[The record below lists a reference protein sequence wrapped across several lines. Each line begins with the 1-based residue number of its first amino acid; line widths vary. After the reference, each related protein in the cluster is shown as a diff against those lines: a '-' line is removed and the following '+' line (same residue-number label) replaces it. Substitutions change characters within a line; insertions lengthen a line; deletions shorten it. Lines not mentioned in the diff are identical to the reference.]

1 MTSTRTRTAF
11 RVLLL
16 CTVAL
21 CIHLGASEISET
33 RMKKVSAII
42 ARFKEAGED
51 LSDPDVRAAVFK
63 EISKFYPLDPESKA
77 NLVGRE
83 EIAKMVREKVALK
96 FPDAHDIVQK
106 RARENAEKTF
116 KRAKVNDYIKV
127 TYEEGSKSYTVEG
140 YFFGYGAMEHS
151 INIGGN
157 IIAIFDL
164 VPKDRAKFDEK
175 YREMQK
181 EQFVQKQI
189 RDYYFRKNEY
199 SVELLKQEREA
210 VVKYNENA
218 GYIFAM
224 NKWMTP
230 RELATALADSMASQG
245 QVAKI
250 DPVPTDEPGTTKP
263 PASVPT
269 TTTPPDKP
277 GETPATTTT
286 QESRTKRIA
295 DTRRKAEAD
304 QQRIKTRYAGIDA
317 DQGYGNAIWWMKH
330 ADVNLLFDSLVDRP
344 GEGNSET
351 ITMEK
356 GPVQKVDLNFFHG
369 YFYKVVVSF
378 RIAAPQAM
386 EILYRKIV
394 ETYGKTD
401 QEKQEEEA
409 ARLAAE
415 AAAAAPPAPP
425 EGKKEGEAPPPP
437 PEEVVIPEEIT
448 LTWTG
453 KETIGSLYVKL
464 TPDKKAYSA
473 FVLTKENPK
482 IVEEVKA
489 LIEKERKK
497 KTDEELKK
505 LLDEYGNFKV
515 K

>member
-1 MTSTRTRTAF
+1 MTSIRTRTAF

-16 CTVAL
+16 CTMAL
-21 CIHLGASEISET
+21 CIPLVASEISET

-51 LSDPDVRAAVFK
+51 LSDPDVRAAMLK
-63 EISKFYPLDPESKA
+63 EISKFYPLDPESKP

-83 EIAKMVREKVALK
+83 EVAKIVREKVALK
-96 FPDAHDIVQK
+96 FPDAHDVLQK
-106 RARENAEKTF
+106 RAKENAEKTF
-116 KRAKVNDYIKV
+116 KRAKVNDYVKV
-127 TYEEGSKSYTVEG
+127 TYEKGSKSYTVEG

-151 INIGGN
+151 INVGGN

-164 VPKDRAKFDEK
+164 IPEDRAKFDDK

-199 SVELLKQEREA
+199 SVELLKQEKES

-224 NKWMTP
+224 NRWMTP
-230 RELATALADSMASQG
+230 KELAITLADSMASQG

-250 DPVPTDEPGTTKP
+250 DPVPTEGPGTTKP
-263 PASVPT
+263 PT
-269 TTTPPDKP
+269 TVSDPTTPPGP

-286 QESRTKRIA
+286 QDSKAKRIA
-295 DTRRKAEAD
+295 DVRRKAEMD

-344 GEGNSET
+344 GEGNAET

-356 GPVQKVDLNFFHG
+356 GPVQKVDLYFFHG
-369 YFYKVVVSF
+369 YFNKVVVNF

-401 QEKQEEEA
+401 QERQEEEA

-415 AAAAAPPAPP
+415 AAAAA
-425 EGKKEGEAPPPP
+425 APPPP
-437 PEEVVIPEEIT
+437 PP
-448 LTWTG
+448 
-453 KETIGSLYVKL
+453 
-464 TPDKKAYSA
+464 
-473 FVLTKENPK
+473 
-482 IVEEVKA
+482 
-489 LIEKERKK
+489 KK
-497 KTDEELKK
+497 KGVEPPHPK
-505 LLDEYGNFKV
+505 NV
-515 K
+515 KPRRCKHPNS